1 MYHWIDD
8 KEFLKRMRGE
18 CSNLINELVQY
29 INNEDFLRVEAQ
41 LVGSGGRNLIT
52 QNNDEPID
60 LDYNLNITGIDG
72 DINGDAKQIKEYIRE
87 AFNIILKRN
96 NWGNCKDSTSAL
108 TTERRYFTEGNNT
121 EFSIDLAITY
131 EDNNGSQHRL
141 IHDKT
146 GFTVLDRWYR
156 VQSPNSEQLQR
167 KIVNLKDANLWNDV
181 RETYLEKKNMYLVR
195 NDYNHPSFVC
205 YIEAVNEIYFKNF
218 EI

>member
-52 QNNDEPID
+52 QNADKSID
-60 LDYNLNITGIDG
+60 LDYNLNIIGIDG

-96 NWGNCKDSTSAL
+96 NWGDCKDSTSAL

-131 EDNNGSQHRL
+131 EDNNGSRHRL

-167 KIVNLKDANLWNDV
+167 KIVGLKDANLWNDV
-181 RETYLEKKNMYLVR
+181 RETYLKKKNMYLVR

>member
-52 QNNDEPID
+52 QNADKSID
-60 LDYNLNITGIDG
+60 LDYNLNIIGIDG

-96 NWGNCKDSTSAL
+96 NWGDCKDSTSAL

-131 EDNNGSQHRL
+131 EDNNGSRHRL

-167 KIVNLKDANLWNDV
+167 KIVGLKDANLWNDV
-181 RETYLEKKNMYLVR
+181 RETYLKKKNMYLVR

-205 YIEAVNEIYFKNF
+205 
-218 EI
+218 

>member
-8 KEFLKRMRGE
+8 KEFLKRMRRE
-18 CSNLINELVQY
+18 CSNLINELVQF
-29 INNEDFLRVEAQ
+29 INSGDYLRVEAQ

-60 LDYNLNITGIDG
+60 LDYNLNIIGIDG

-96 NWGNCKDSTSAL
+96 NWGDCKDSTSAL

-131 EDNNGSQHRL
+131 EDSNGSRHRL

-156 VQSPNSEQLQR
+156 VQSPNSGQLQR
-167 KIVNLKDANLWNDV
+167 KIGDLKDANLWNDV
-181 RETYLEKKNMYLVR
+181 RETYLKKKNMYLVR

-218 EI
+218 